1 MRYRGTYENG
11 PSLQR
16 AYNPEGETDVLTC
29 DNPVVTVIADDA
41 RRAPTREAQGQVV
54 TTRAA
59 WPRNYFRKSPVEL
72 L

>member
-1 MRYRGTYENG
+1 MHENG

-16 AYNPEGETDVLTC
+16 TYNPEGETDVLTR

-41 RRAPTREAQGQVV
+41 RRAPTREAQGQAV
-54 TTRAA
+54 TTLAA

-72 L
+72 V